1 MEKEVYAVTFI
12 DALRNALK
20 NYANFSGRARRS
32 EYWYLVLFFALISLL
47 CVVPELIPLVEL
59 FWLAAM
65 IPLMACAV
73 RRLHD
78 TGRSGLYLLLA
89 LLPVAGTI
97 VLIIWYC
104 QDGEPDVNRYG
115 PSPKLSRGREV
126 PIAVPV
132 QLYVQCLSG
141 PLQGQ
146 VYPVR
151 NGLVFGRNQRC
162 NVRMPDGTPGLSG
175 MHCALRATRD
185 GATLEDLNSTHG
197 TFFADGRR
205 LPPNYPEPIAAGMQF
220 YLGSPQLLFR
230 LVSQ

>member
-1 MEKEVYAVTFI
+1 MTFT
-12 DALRNALK
+12 DALRSGLK

-47 CVVPELIPLVEL
+47 CVVPGLFPLVVL

-65 IPLMACAV
+65 IPLMSCSV

-78 TGRSGLYLLLA
+78 TGRGGMYLLLA
-89 LLPVAGTI
+89 LLPIPGAI
-97 VLIIWYC
+97 VLIVWCC
-104 QDGEPDVNRYG
+104 QDGDPGANRYG
-115 PSPKLSRGREV
+115 PSPKLSRGGGM
-126 PIAVPV
+126 PSDGPA

-146 VYPVR
+146 MYPVR
-151 NGLVFGRNQRC
+151 SRLVFGRNQSC

-185 GATLEDLNSTHG
+185 GAMLEDLNSTHG

-205 LPPNYPEPIAAGMQF
+205 LPPNYPEPIAVGMRF